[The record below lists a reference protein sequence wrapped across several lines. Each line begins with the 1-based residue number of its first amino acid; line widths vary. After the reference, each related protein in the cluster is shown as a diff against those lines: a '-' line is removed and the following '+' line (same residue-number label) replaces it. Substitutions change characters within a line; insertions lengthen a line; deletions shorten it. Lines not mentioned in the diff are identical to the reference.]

1 MIHEIRNRIVR
12 DATTEDK
19 ERHRVIRDEIDQE
32 LSARKEWAREA
43 AARHPDRVAVGTVFT
58 DKETD
63 VVQAIDDYAASHSLA
78 DRGAVVREAL
88 ARLLGLE
95 IASH

>member
-1 MIHEIRNRIVR
+1 MIDEIRKRINR

-19 ERHRVIRDEIDQE
+19 ERHRVIRDEIEQE
-32 LSARKEWAREA
+32 LPILKGWAREA

-58 DKETD
+58 AEDAD

-78 DRGAVVREAL
+78 NRSAVVREAL
-88 ARLLGLE
+88 GRLLGLE
-95 IASH
+95 IASQ